1 MIILGKYNELSPG
14 MGFPSIMDA
23 LEKEPYQA
31 KEAVL
36 EYLRNGNV
44 YLVTASRF
52 EDIFTKENTKH
63 ELFCM
68 TDGKY
73 SWSSAIPY
81 YVEHYHLRLP
91 KDFEDHVLSNSQAA
105 FDT

>member
-1 MIILGKYNELSPG
+1 
-14 MGFPSIMDA
+14 
-23 LEKEPYQA
+23 
-31 KEAVL
+31 
-36 EYLRNGNV
+36 
-44 YLVTASRF
+44 
-52 EDIFTKENTKH
+52 
-63 ELFCM
+63 M

-81 YVEHYHLRLP
+81 YVEHYDLRLP